1 MKKLRAT
8 AAKIGQNFLAKIG
21 LPSGPSFK
29 KWGEN
34 PDPDEEIR
42 REYTKKAL
50 IFVEQVAVIGSNMVE
65 LRSVR
70 LKDLL
75 PLSSQSSVARQ

>member
-8 AAKIGQNFLAKIG
+8 AAKIG

-29 KWGEN
+29 KWREN

-42 REYTKKAL
+42 REQTTKAL
-50 IFVEQVAVIGSNMVE
+50 IFVEQVVAVIGSNMVE